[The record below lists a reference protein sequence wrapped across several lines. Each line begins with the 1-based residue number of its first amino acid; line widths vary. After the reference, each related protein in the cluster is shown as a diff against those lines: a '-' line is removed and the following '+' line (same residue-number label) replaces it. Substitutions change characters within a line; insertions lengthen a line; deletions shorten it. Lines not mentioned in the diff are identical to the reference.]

1 MLRSYRWPGN
11 VRELQNVIEHAI
23 VLGSTDMVLPDDL
36 PSDLF
41 EGGSALP
48 NYHQVLNATKR
59 ELLERAFAG
68 GDYKKAAA
76 LLGLYPTYL
85 YRLLRN
91 LKLMHLLKD
100 RQDL

>member
-1 MLRSYRWPGN
+1 M
-11 VRELQNVIEHAI
+11 IEHAI

-36 PSDLF
+36 PADLF
-41 EGGSALP
+41 EGGGALP

-59 ELLERAFAG
+59 DLLERAFALADG
-68 GDYKKAAA
+68 GYKETAA
-76 LLGLYPTYL
+76 LLGLYPTYM